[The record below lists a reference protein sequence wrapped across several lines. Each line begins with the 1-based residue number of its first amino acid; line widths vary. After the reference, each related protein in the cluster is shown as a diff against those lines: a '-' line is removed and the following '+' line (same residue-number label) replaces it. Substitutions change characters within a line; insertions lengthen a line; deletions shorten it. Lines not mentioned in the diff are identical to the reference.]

1 MGETMRAR
9 ESGVEEERGS
19 AGTRRESETE
29 EPMGHVRS
37 QRRGPSSTNSAWGS
51 ATQRRKKQG
60 GEKSERQPCKDKC
73 GQLLE
78 GEAALSRATPHGQ
91 SHKGKK
97 FSARKTSNSSS
108 VLHYAELLNSRP
120 LGSPPPSP
128 SGAAE
133 SCAPVR
139 QHSSVSLLAH
149 RASHGPVIIRL
160 TN

>member
-1 MGETMRAR
+1 MVSRRSGVQRGQGESRRRRSQWAMYGRSAEVRRQQIVRGGRRRSAGRSRVGKSARGSRAR
-9 ESGVEEERGS
+9 TS
-19 AGTRRESETE
+19 AGSYL
-29 EPMGHVRS
+29 
-37 QRRGPSSTNSAWGS
+37 
-51 ATQRRKKQG
+51 K
-60 GEKSERQPCKDKC
+60 EKPP
-73 GQLLE
+73 
-78 GEAALSRATPHGQ
+78 LSRATPHGQ
-91 SHKGKK
+91 SHKGEE
-97 FSARKTSNSSS
+97 FFARKTSNSSS